1 MKKIYTILGAA
12 LLAGGSLIAQ
22 QQNVPAGAESSPVT
36 GNAPSNP
43 EVQTPWQLL
52 YSYDITA
59 AGAGTG
65 NAGIVMLPTEFWVS
79 KWASDT
85 ISVFNLTGTMTSQFT
100 VAGVTGIR
108 SLTTNGTSV
117 YAGCNTANIYE
128 INPVSHAL
136 VSTISVPA
144 VPNVRYCAYD
154 PGANGFWVG
163 TWATDFTLVDMTG
176 AVQNT
181 VAAGTHALTA
191 TYGLAFDGANAG
203 GPYLWAFHQTGATN
217 AADLIQ
223 VNIATGMQTSVI
235 HDVTADI
242 GAAGDLA
249 GGATIIP
256 TPLTLIGVLQGTAN
270 IAFAYDIAGVVGV
283 QEPINQTEFVS
294 VYPNPS
300 NEWVNVRVNNENNSM
315 MTIRMMDVTGK
326 VVFESNTSAPN
337 NYINMANY
345 AAGTYTVQVI
355 TNETVHTTQIVNQ

>member
-1 MKKIYTILGAA
+1 MKKIYSILGAA

-22 QQNVPAGAESSPVT
+22 QQNVPTGAEASPAN

-43 EVQTPWQLL
+43 GIQTPWQLL

-79 KWASDT
+79 RWASDT
-85 ISVFNLTGTMTSQFT
+85 ISVFNLSGTLTSQFT

-128 INPVSHAL
+128 INPVTHTL
-136 VSTISVPA
+136 VSTISVPSVA
-144 VPNVRYCAYD
+144 NVRYCTYD

-163 TWATDFTLVDMTG
+163 TWTTDFTLVDMTG
-176 AVQNT
+176 NPVNAVS
-181 VAAGTHALTA
+181 AGTHALTA
-191 TYGLAFDGANAG
+191 TYGLAFDGGNAG
-203 GPYLWAFHQTGATN
+203 GPYLWAFHQTGASN

-223 VNIATGMQTSVI
+223 VNIATGMQTSAI

-242 GAAGDLA
+242 GTAGDLA
-249 GGATIIP
+249 GGITIVP
-256 TPLTLIGVLQGTAN
+256 TPLTLIGVLQGAAN
-270 IAFAYDIAGVVGV
+270 YAFAYDINGVVGV

-300 NEWVNVRVNNENNSM
+300 NDWVNVRVNREDNSM

-326 VVFESNTSAPN
+326 VVFESNTVAVN

-345 AAGTYTVQVI
+345 AAGTYTVQII
-355 TNETVHTTQIVNQ
+355 TNETVHTTQVVNQ